1 MTVHTQMPTP
11 TRARRR
17 VSARL
22 AAVIVP
28 VLAHACV
35 GALASGCAAERTLVF
50 TSEPSGAS
58 VRLDDEMVGVTPCEV
73 DFLHYGTRRVTYY
86 LAGSRTRT
94 FLVDVRAPWYGR
106 FPIDIVSEV
115 LLPIGWVDRK
125 RIHAE
130 LVSGLERA
138 DQPTQRSVLD
148 RAEALRRAGP
158 NGPRNLPP
166 VEVVTPP
173 QSVDPATAPNE
184 SPSTN
189 PPGSASAAD
198 AGTPLPP

>member
-1 MTVHTQMPTP
+1 MTVRTQMTTP
-11 TRARRR
+11 ARARRH
-17 VSARL
+17 VCASL
-22 AAVIVP
+22 AAL
-28 VLAHACV
+28 LAQACV
-35 GALASGCAAERTLVF
+35 GVLASGCAAERTLVF
-50 TSEPSGAS
+50 TSEPPGAS

-73 DFLHYGTRRVTYY
+73 EFLHYGTRRVTYY
-86 LAGSRTRT
+86 LAGSRTRS

-106 FPIDIVSEV
+106 FPVDIVSEV

-173 QSVDPATAPNE
+173 QIVGPASAP
-184 SPSTN
+184 
-189 PPGSASAAD
+189 SASSSA
-198 AGTPLPP
+198 TPSANSGSPVETGSPPPP